1 MTSCFSRTLIRPA
14 TRLPDEAAAGMDTGL
29 SDCHCFG
36 LTPNRP
42 ETRPESDEGFK
53 SVTMEVLVTGS
64 RVFTLTP
71 NLLESL
77 PADDAGFGAN
87 WEGLTSVVLEILSF
101 VLTF

>member
-1 MTSCFSRTLIRPA
+1 
-14 TRLPDEAAAGMDTGL
+14 
-29 SDCHCFG
+29 
-36 LTPNRP
+36 
-42 ETRPESDEGFK
+42 
-53 SVTMEVLVTGS
+53 MEVLVTGS